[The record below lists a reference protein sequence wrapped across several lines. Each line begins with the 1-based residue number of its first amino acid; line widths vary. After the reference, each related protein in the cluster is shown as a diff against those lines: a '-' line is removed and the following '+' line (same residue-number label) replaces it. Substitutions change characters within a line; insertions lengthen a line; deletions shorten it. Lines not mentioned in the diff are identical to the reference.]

1 MDVLSIM
8 QKVQILNLTCHLP
21 EKETNLPEERL
32 LYNSLIKGM
41 HFKGFLA
48 KIHPKKEDLKKKIFH
63 SHGYSGPCSP
73 FVIVSSLYSDGH
85 FHVTNCSVC
94 HCFPKLFC

>member
-1 MDVLSIM
+1 MDFLSIM

-48 KIHPKKEDLKKKIFH
+48 KIHPKKEDLKKKSFTVMATSVSAH
-63 SHGYSGPCSP
+63 LLSLFPPC
-73 FVIVSSLYSDGH
+73 ILMD
-85 FHVTNCSVC
+85 T
-94 HCFPKLFC
+94 LM